1 MSTPLTKAEFAAI
14 AAAVMETDKGRRFL
28 VDFARRQR
36 AEDVARILAALE
48 RIEARALQG
57 EVERARRRLE
67 SERTGEIVDQRADAR
82 ARAGILS
89 AREEVEP
96 PRPRKGGLEH
106 RFAALVQLD
115 EQDLESGFT
124 RFG

>member
-1 MSTPLTKAEFAAI
+1 MSTPLPKAEFAAI

-36 AEDVARILAALE
+36 ADDVARILAALE
-48 RIEARALQG
+48 RIEARALRG
-57 EVERARRRLE
+57 EVERARRLE
-67 SERTGEIVDQRADAR
+67 SERTGEIVGQLADAR

-96 PRPRKGGLEH
+96 PRSRKGGLEH

-115 EQDLESGFT
+115 AHDLESGFT